1 MKNLKDIVYVGVD
14 DTELDLFEGQYKV
27 PEGMS
32 YNSYVVL
39 DDKIAVMDAVDK
51 SKIAQWLGN
60 VDAALGGREPDYLV
74 ISHME
79 PDHSAGIAAFAAK
92 YPSVT
97 VVGNAKMFEMFR
109 NFYGCDLPNKL
120 VVKEGDTLA
129 LGEHELTFV
138 SAPMVHWPEVT
149 VAYEK
154 KEKVLFSA
162 DAFGKFGALANET
175 DDWACEA
182 RRYYFN
188 IVGKYGAQVQAL
200 LKKLAK
206 FDIGTICPLH
216 GPVLTGDLS
225 SYLGLYDTWSSYRAE
240 SKGTFVAYAGVY
252 GNTRQAALALAEELE
267 SRGEKTVVTDL
278 ARCDLAEA
286 LEDAFRYDKA
296 VFAATTLDGGI
307 FPVMEEFIRHL
318 KAKNY
323 QNRKVG
329 IIENGSWAPM
339 SGKLMR
345 ALLAEQKDVRIADTV
360 ITCRSGV
367 PDNIR
372 EQCAALADELLAQD

>member
-1 MKNLKDIVYVGVD
+1 MKKAKDIIYVGVD
-14 DTELDLFEGQYKV
+14 DTTLDLFEGQYVV

-32 YNSYVVL
+32 YNSYVIV
-39 DDKIAVMDAVDK
+39 DEKVAVMDAVDK
-51 SKIAQWLGN
+51 AKIAEWLGN
-60 VDAALGGREPDYLV
+60 VEDALAGRQPDYLV

-92 YPSVT
+92 YPEVT
-97 VVGNAKMFEMFR
+97 VVGNAKIFDMFL
-109 NFYGCDLPNKL
+109 NFYGAELPNKL
-120 VVKEGDTLA
+120 LVKEGDKLS
-129 LGEHELTFV
+129 LGEHELTFY
-138 SAPMVHWPEVT
+138 SAPMVHWPEVM
-149 VAYEK
+149 VSYESK
-154 KEKVLFSA
+154 DKVLFSA
-162 DAFGKFGALANET
+162 DAFGKFGALCNET

-188 IVGKYGAQVQAL
+188 IVGKYGVQVQAL
-200 LKKLAK
+200 LKKLAGL
-206 FDIGTICPLH
+206 DIAVICPLH
-216 GPVLTGDLS
+216 GPVLDGDLAP
-225 SYLGLYDTWSSYRAE
+225 YLSLYDTWSKYEAE
-240 SKGTFVAYAGVY
+240 SKGTFIAYAGVY
-252 GNTRQAALALAEELE
+252 GNTKEAAYALKEELE
-267 SRGEKTVVTDL
+267 SRGEKAVITDL

-286 LEDAFRYDKA
+286 LEDAFRYDKT

-345 ALLAEQKDVRIADTV
+345 ALLEEQKNVTVMPTV
-360 ITCRSGV
+360 ITCRSSV
-367 PDNIR
+367 PANIS
-372 EQCAALADELLAQD
+372 ELCAALADELLAD

>member
-1 MKNLKDIVYVGVD
+1 MKKAKDIIYVGVD
-14 DTELDLFEGQYKV
+14 DTTLDLFEGQYVV

-32 YNSYVVL
+32 YNSYVVM
-39 DDKIAVMDAVDK
+39 DEKVAVMDAVDK
-51 SKIAQWLGN
+51 AKIAEWLGN
-60 VDAALGGREPDYLV
+60 VEDALAGRQPDYLV

-92 YPSVT
+92 YPEVT
-97 VVGNAKMFEMFR
+97 VVGNAKIFDMFR
-109 NFYGCDLPNKL
+109 NFYGAELPNKL
-120 VVKEGDTLA
+120 LVKEGDKLS
-129 LGEHELTFV
+129 LGEHELTFY
-138 SAPMVHWPEVT
+138 SAPMVHWPEVM
-149 VAYEK
+149 VSYESK
-154 KEKVLFSA
+154 DKVLFSA
-162 DAFGKFGALANET
+162 DAFGKFGALCNET

-188 IVGKYGAQVQAL
+188 IVGKYGVQVQAL
-200 LKKLAK
+200 LKKLAGL
-206 FDIGTICPLH
+206 DIAVICPLH
-216 GPVLTGDLS
+216 GPVLDDDLAP
-225 SYLGLYDTWSSYRAE
+225 YLSLYDTWSKYEAE
-240 SKGTFVAYAGVY
+240 SKGTFIAYAGVY
-252 GNTRQAALALAEELE
+252 GNTKEAAYALKEELE
-267 SRGEKTVVTDL
+267 SRGEKAVITDL

-286 LEDAFRYDKA
+286 LEDAFRYDKT

-345 ALLAEQKDVRIADTV
+345 ALLEEQKNVTVMPTV
-360 ITCRSGV
+360 ITCRSSV
-367 PDNIR
+367 PANIS
-372 EQCAALADELLAQD
+372 ELCAALADELLAD

>member
-14 DTELDLFEGQYKV
+14 DTEIDLFEGQYKV

-32 YNSYVVL
+32 YNSYIVL
-39 DDKIAVMDAVDK
+39 DDKIAVMDAVDR
-51 SKIAQWLGN
+51 SGIAQWLGN
-60 VDAALGGREPDYLV
+60 VDVALGGREPDYLV

-188 IVGKYGAQVQAL
+188 IVGKYGAQVQSL

-216 GPVLTGDLS
+216 GPVLTGDCL
-225 SYLGLYDTWSSYRAE
+225 LYTSD
-240 SKGTFVAYAGVY
+240 
-252 GNTRQAALALAEELE
+252 AA
-267 SRGEKTVVTDL
+267 D
-278 ARCDLAEA
+278 D
-286 LEDAFRYDKA
+286 
-296 VFAATTLDGGI
+296 
-307 FPVMEEFIRHL
+307 
-318 KAKNY
+318 
-323 QNRKVG
+323 
-329 IIENGSWAPM
+329 
-339 SGKLMR
+339 
-345 ALLAEQKDVRIADTV
+345 
-360 ITCRSGV
+360 
-367 PDNIR
+367 
-372 EQCAALADELLAQD
+372 

>member
-1 MKNLKDIVYVGVD
+1 MKKAKDIIYVGVD
-14 DTELDLFEGQYKV
+14 DTTLDLFEGQYVV

-32 YNSYVVL
+32 YNSYVIMDEKV
-39 DDKIAVMDAVDK
+39 AVMDAVDK
-51 SKIAQWLGN
+51 AKIAEWLGN
-60 VDAALGGREPDYLV
+60 VEDALAGRQPDYLV

-92 YPSVT
+92 YPEVT
-97 VVGNAKMFEMFR
+97 VVGNVKIFDMFR
-109 NFYGCDLPNKL
+109 NFYGAELPNKL
-120 VVKEGDTLA
+120 LVKEGDKLS
-129 LGEHELTFV
+129 LGEHELTFY
-138 SAPMVHWPEVT
+138 SAPMVHWPEVM
-149 VAYEK
+149 VSYESK
-154 KEKVLFSA
+154 DKVLFSA
-162 DAFGKFGALANET
+162 DAFGKFGALCNET

-188 IVGKYGAQVQAL
+188 IVGKYGVQVQAL
-200 LKKLAK
+200 LKKLAGL
-206 FDIGTICPLH
+206 DIAVICPLH
-216 GPVLTGDLS
+216 GPVLDGDLAP
-225 SYLGLYDTWSSYRAE
+225 YLSLYDTWSKYEAE
-240 SKGTFVAYAGVY
+240 SKGTFIAYAGVY
-252 GNTRQAALALAEELE
+252 GNTKEAAYALKEELE
-267 SRGEKTVVTDL
+267 SRGEKAVITDL

-286 LEDAFRYDKA
+286 LEDAFRYDKT

-345 ALLAEQKDVRIADTV
+345 ALLEEQKNVTVMPTV
-360 ITCRSGV
+360 ITCRSSV
-367 PDNIR
+367 PANIS
-372 EQCAALADELLAQD
+372 ELCAALADELLAD

>member
-1 MKNLKDIVYVGVD
+1 MKKAKDIIYVGVD
-14 DTELDLFEGQYKV
+14 DTTLDLFEGQYVV

-32 YNSYVVL
+32 YNSYVVM
-39 DDKIAVMDAVDK
+39 DEKVAVMDAVDK
-51 SKIAQWLGN
+51 AKIAEWLGN
-60 VDAALGGREPDYLV
+60 VEDALAGRQPDYLV

-92 YPSVT
+92 YPEVT
-97 VVGNAKMFEMFR
+97 VVGNAKIFDMFR
-109 NFYGCDLPNKL
+109 NFYGAELPAKL
-120 VVKEGDTLA
+120 LVKEGDKLS
-129 LGEHELTFV
+129 LGEHELTFY
-138 SAPMVHWPEVT
+138 SAPMVHWPEVM
-149 VAYEK
+149 VSYESK
-154 KEKVLFSA
+154 DKVLFSA
-162 DAFGKFGALANET
+162 DAFGKFGALCNET

-188 IVGKYGAQVQAL
+188 IVGKYGVQVQAL
-200 LKKLAK
+200 LKKLAGL
-206 FDIGTICPLH
+206 DIAVICPLH
-216 GPVLTGDLS
+216 GPVLDGDLAP
-225 SYLGLYDTWSSYRAE
+225 YLSLYDTWSKYEAE
-240 SKGTFVAYAGVY
+240 SKGTFIAYAGVY
-252 GNTRQAALALAEELE
+252 GNTKEAAYALKEELE
-267 SRGEKTVVTDL
+267 SRGEKAVITDL

-286 LEDAFRYDKA
+286 LEDAFRYDKT

-345 ALLAEQKDVRIADTV
+345 ALLEEQKNVTVMPTV
-360 ITCRSGV
+360 ITCRSSV
-367 PDNIR
+367 PANIS
-372 EQCAALADELLAQD
+372 ELCAALADELLAD

>member
-1 MKNLKDIVYVGVD
+1 MKKAKDIIYVGVD
-14 DTELDLFEGQYKV
+14 DTTLDLFEGQYVV

-32 YNSYVVL
+32 YNSYVIMDEKV
-39 DDKIAVMDAVDK
+39 AVMDAVDK
-51 SKIAQWLGN
+51 AKIAEWLSN
-60 VDAALGGREPDYLV
+60 VEDALAGRQPDYLV

-92 YPSVT
+92 YPEVT
-97 VVGNAKMFEMFR
+97 VVGNAKIFDMFL
-109 NFYGCDLPNKL
+109 NFYGAELPNKL
-120 VVKEGDTLA
+120 LVKEGDKLS
-129 LGEHELTFV
+129 LGEHELTFY
-138 SAPMVHWPEVT
+138 SAPMVHWPEVM
-149 VAYEK
+149 VSYESK
-154 KEKVLFSA
+154 DKVLFSA
-162 DAFGKFGALANET
+162 DAFGKFGALCNET

-188 IVGKYGAQVQAL
+188 IVGKYGVQVQAL
-200 LKKLAK
+200 LKKLAGL
-206 FDIGTICPLH
+206 DIAVICPLH
-216 GPVLTGDLS
+216 GPVLDGDLAP
-225 SYLGLYDTWSSYRAE
+225 YLSLYDTWSKYEAE
-240 SKGTFVAYAGVY
+240 SKGTFIAYAGVY
-252 GNTRQAALALAEELE
+252 GNTKEAAYALKEELE
-267 SRGEKTVVTDL
+267 SRGEKAVITDL

-286 LEDAFRYDKA
+286 LEDAFRYDKT

-345 ALLAEQKDVRIADTV
+345 ALLEEQKNVTVMPTV
-360 ITCRSGV
+360 ITCRSSV
-367 PDNIR
+367 PANIS
-372 EQCAALADELLAQD
+372 ELCAALADELLAD